1 MADNDKTD
9 PPEAEVVSIDDARR
23 RNDEKEKEK
32 AHATDAATDAAAS
45 DGSQQPN
52 FLTPVMAAI
61 AKELSGLAD
70 KDGVVRLNGQDE
82 VAREKTAAVL
92 RGIGQGLGLALAEAF
107 GKWADKM
114 SIQVSSTPEGTPG
127 GEGPKSDPPK
137 QN

>member
-1 MADNDKTD
+1 MADNDKTE
-9 PPEAEVVSIDDARR
+9 PPEADVVSIDDARR

-32 AHATDAATDAAAS
+32 AGTAEAGAAAA

-114 SIQVSSTPEGTPG
+114 SIQVSSTPEAEKPG
-127 GEGPKSDPPK
+127 GDGPKSDPPK

>member
-23 RNDEKEKEK
+23 RNAENDKEKEK
-32 AHATDAATDAAAS
+32 VAAEAAP
-45 DGSQQPN
+45 DGSQAPN

-70 KDGVVRLNGQDE
+70 KDGVVRLNGGDE

-92 RGIGQGLGLALAEAF
+92 RGIGQGLGLALADAF

-114 SIQVSSTPEGTPG
+114 SIQVSSTPEGEKPSTD
-127 GEGPKSDPPK
+127 PKSDPPK